1 MTRTRKIDNLGRII
15 LPESFLTNR
24 KGKKVTVFY
33 FDGYIYI
40 CDKKDDIKDVDIEE
54 GKTLYESLRKVDNM
68 NRVCIPIE
76 IRKMLMI
83 EYKSELNII
92 KCDNYL
98 KILKVK

>member
-15 LPESFLTNR
+15 LPDNFLNVK
-24 KGKKVTVFY
+24 KGEKVTVFY

-40 CDKKDDIKDVDIEE
+40 CDKKSDIRDVEIEE
-54 GKTLYESLRKVDNM
+54 TKILYESLRKIDNM
-68 NRVCIPIE
+68 YRVCLPID

-92 KCDNYL
+92 KCNNYL
-98 KILKVK
+98 KILKIK

>member
-15 LPESFLTNR
+15 LPDNFLNVQ
-24 KGKKVTVFY
+24 KGEKVTVFY

-40 CDKKDDIKDVDIEE
+40 CDKKSDIKDVEIEE
-54 GKTLYESLRKVDNM
+54 NKILYESLRKIDNM
-68 NRVCIPIE
+68 YRICLPID

>member
-15 LPESFLTNR
+15 LPDNFLNVE
-24 KGKKVTVFY
+24 KGEKVTVFY

-40 CDKKDDIKDVDIEE
+40 CDKKSDIKDVDIEE
-54 GKTLYESLRKVDNM
+54 NKTLYESLRKIDNM
-68 NRVCIPIE
+68 YRVCIPIE

-92 KCDNYL
+92 KCENYL